1 MGSRVSIEKERQD
14 VGVEGVPCAAV
25 SGEQDSEEEGDED
38 EGGVGN
44 DMQMNNNNN
53 NNHEQQQL
61 LERLRGP
68 LVPKFLTGVR
78 LNRYAAGRL
87 DRTF

>member
-1 MGSRVSIEKERQD
+1 MGSRVSIGKERKD
-14 VGVEGVPCAAV
+14 NGVEGVPCATV

-53 NNHEQQQL
+53 NNNMNNNNHGATEGFPSFVVSIP
-61 LERLRGP
+61 EYVSTGMLRG
-68 LVPKFLTGVR
+68 G
-78 LNRYAAGRL
+78 
-87 DRTF
+87 